1 MAQARRRF
9 PESFKREA
17 VDQVLAGTPLRHV
30 AETLGIAE
38 SLLGKWK
45 RQHEQ
50 QGEGDDAFPSN
61 GKQRESAELRRLRQQ
76 LARHHGARCFKKGAR
91 HLLAAHEVK
100 FRAIEALAGR
110 YPVAPM
116 CRLLRVSLSGF
127 YAWQQRPPS
136 AREMANR
143 RLSKEIHTTHH
154 EVSGI
159 YGHHRIK
166 AELAAMGHAC
176 GRHWVARLMREAG
189 LRVRSRKR
197 WRLVS
202 NSRHALPI
210 APNHLDR
217 QFASDRANRHW
228 VSDMTYMR
236 TAQGWLYLAV
246 VLDLYSRAVVG
257 WAMHHRMQQALVHAA
272 LEMAVAR
279 RQPKEEM
286 LLHSDRGSQYC
297 AYDYQ
302 ALLRRHRIVPSH
314 LRTGNCRDNAAMESS
329 FRSLKAERVYLTR
342 YARYQE
348 AKADLFDYTRF
359 YNHRRRHSTLGYLSP
374 MEFERRNMTSSS

>member
-1 MAQARRRF
+1 M
-9 PESFKREA
+9 
-17 VDQVLAGTPLRHV
+17 
-30 AETLGIAE
+30 
-38 SLLGKWK
+38 
-45 RQHEQ
+45 
-50 QGEGDDAFPSN
+50 
-61 GKQRESAELRRLRQQ
+61 
-76 LARHHGARCFKKGAR
+76 
-91 HLLAAHEVK
+91 K

-116 CRLLRVSLSGF
+116 CRLLRVSRSGF

-143 RLSKEIHTTHH
+143 RLSKEIRTIHH
-154 EVSGI
+154 EVNGI
-159 YGHHRIK
+159 YGHRRIK

-176 GRHWVARLMREAG
+176 GRHRVARLMREAG

-202 NSRHALPI
+202 SSRHALPI

-228 VSDMTYMR
+228 VSDMTYVR

-279 RQPKEEM
+279 RQPKEEV

-314 LRTGNCRDNAAMESS
+314 SRPGNCWDNAAMESF

-342 YARYQE
+342 YASYQE
-348 AKADLFDYTRF
+348 AKKPTCSTTSAFTITAGATRRWAISVRWNLSGEMRAVALNYLSTSSGADQLTATAVSGQRKSDVQNEF
-359 YNHRRRHSTLGYLSP
+359 YNRSIIDYKNL
-374 MEFERRNMTSSS
+374 